1 MTPGPAAQTVSDIP
15 EFVTIEGQKW
25 TVCRAWPASRGRIA
39 LEAQHGSAIRSGF
52 LSNGRV
58 DMLEEGRDSKLPG
71 LERLLGTAG
80 NRVVSHRPGKR
91 AVIRLADGRFAKCVR
106 SSKADGI
113 VAGQDRAEA
122 FRNGFALPTV
132 LTADDSTVVL
142 SALPGVELHDPQRLG
157 ADWSR
162 AWAEA
167 LGAWALAASTTDT
180 TTETDMTAGADT
192 SAATNTIA
200 AAMPSMPVHS
210 ASSEVQVLN
219 EWRDRARVH
228 LGEKLAEVDALITQV
243 SADLLSDGAS
253 LADGNNSSAGERNWG
268 PIHRDL
274 HDKQVMWDPVA
285 GPGLLDVDT
294 ACLGE
299 RELDLGNLRAHAQ
312 WRSHQGIWTQ
322 DDAEVVIGEISRIT
336 SASGLDPDRAR
347 TYERSALVRLA
358 CVYAFRP
365 RWAPHTGVLLEAAHE

>member
-1 MTPGPAAQTVSDIP
+1 
-15 EFVTIEGQKW
+15 
-25 TVCRAWPASRGRIA
+25 
-39 LEAQHGSAIRSGF
+39 
-52 LSNGRV
+52 
-58 DMLEEGRDSKLPG
+58 
-71 LERLLGTAG
+71 
-80 NRVVSHRPGKR
+80 
-91 AVIRLADGRFAKCVR
+91 
-106 SSKADGI
+106 
-113 VAGQDRAEA
+113 
-122 FRNGFALPTV
+122 
-132 LTADDSTVVL
+132 L

-167 LGAWALAASTTDT
+167 LDAWALAASTTNS

-274 HDKQVMWDPVA
+274 HD
-285 GPGLLDVDT
+285 
-294 ACLGE
+294 
-299 RELDLGNLRAHAQ
+299 
-312 WRSHQGIWTQ
+312 
-322 DDAEVVIGEISRIT
+322 
-336 SASGLDPDRAR
+336 
-347 TYERSALVRLA
+347 
-358 CVYAFRP
+358 
-365 RWAPHTGVLLEAAHE
+365 